1 METKDAKIKTGVKYV
16 ETLLTYAIFVC
27 NGDFNWLQNWCL
39 ILTWFEEW
47 VLYFEQ
53 SYGYSNIRIKDLE
66 GEWGID
72 QTQITKVKDCK
83 GALEVAIP
91 RSWPRFASY
100 DEDISLRNQSQ
111 WAKYD
116 GHRHIMWDMTNVSA
130 YKFTDAAVQ
139 RGKYSS

>member
-1 METKDAKIKTGVKYV
+1 M
-16 ETLLTYAIFVC
+16 
-27 NGDFNWLQNWCL
+27 
-39 ILTWFEEW
+39 
-47 VLYFEQ
+47 LYFEQ

-83 GALEVAIP
+83 GALYVAVLC
-91 RSWPRFASY
+91 SWQRVASY

-139 RGKYSS
+139 RGKYSSQYGENCFKGDVFCQLAKSSPFSDLSDISYMSMKVPVE